1 MNLKQMLGLDPEHT
15 FYESFTAYA
24 VAADIR
30 PDGEVFVN
38 LCDDPGKTI
47 SMIELKRLPQLPSR
61 RIYRHIS
68 ATELLDVV
76 RSYALND
83 QTLTLEYQPW
93 AARVLRAR
101 GCQVYIAH
109 PDVDLQK
116 LEQVLR
122 VLFSKG

>member
-15 FYESFTAYA
+15 FYESFVAYA
-24 VAADIR
+24 VAAEIR

-61 RIYRHIS
+61 LIYRHIS

-76 RSYALND
+76 KSYALKD

-93 AARVLRAR
+93 AARLLRAR
-101 GCQVYIAH
+101 GCSVHIAN
-109 PDVDLQK
+109 PDLDLQGVERT
-116 LEQVLR
+116 LQ
-122 VLFSKG
+122 VLFSKA